1 MHSQFTAFT
10 FPLRTITILIFRI
23 FTSFLFYGVVPTM
36 HASLNIVVWF
46 CLFSGTSSKQQKR
59 NISYFFCVWLL
70 AFSFMLCNFLM
81 WYIAVVHSCSL
92 LCNIA
97 WYECS
102 LIHSSI
108 PLLMDLKHFSVWG
121 YFAYVAV
128 NFPAHDFCYHYMHFG
143 DLFLEL
149 EYLLDIT
156 WAWVIIFNVSR

>member
-108 PLLMDLKHFSVWG
+108 PCWWTSSTFQCEAILHMLLWTSQHMI
-121 YFAYVAV
+121 FAT
-128 NFPAHDFCYHYMHFG
+128 
-143 DLFLEL
+143 
-149 EYLLDIT
+149 IT
-156 WAWVIIFNVSR
+156 CILGICS